1 MEYELEGIGQTQVNT
16 RVDMS
21 FARGLRAILRQ
32 DPDVVMVGKFVIQ
45 KPRKLRFRP
54 RSQAIWYSQHSTLTV
69 HQAQSPGYATW
80 ASNHSCFHLHWQG
93 LSRNV
98 WFVVCVRNADNSPVS
113 PQQAQMFKYHQLA
126 VTTIGT
132 PVGCPHC
139 HQSGYQGR
147 MAIHE
152 MMVVTPELRAA
163 IHENVDEQALER
175 LVRQQHNALIKNGL
189 QTVIR
194 GDTSWDEVM
203 RVASATLENKA

>member
-1 MEYELEGIGQTQVNT
+1 VRRLCPQCRQ
-16 RVDMS
+16 
-21 FARGLRAILRQ
+21 FA
-32 DPDVVMVGKFVIQ
+32 
-45 KPRKLRFRP
+45 
-54 RSQAIWYSQHSTLTV
+54 
-69 HQAQSPGYATW
+69 
-80 ASNHSCFHLHWQG
+80 
-93 LSRNV
+93 
-98 WFVVCVRNADNSPVS
+98 PVS

-126 VTTIGT
+126 VTAIGT

-189 QTVIR
+189 QKVIS

-203 RVASATLENKA
+203 RVASATLESEA